1 MSYPRNP
8 KEKKMKIKTLA
19 LSFVLAFG
27 LAACNDEKDYS
38 GTYIKVDS
46 PKTSFTVQ
54 KGKNGDYQATL
65 TDIIGKNSLT
75 GTIKNGVFYRASDN
89 EKIGEF
95 KENQFID
102 TNGGQYKK

>member
-1 MSYPRNP
+1 
-8 KEKKMKIKTLA
+8 MKLRTLIIST
-19 LSFVLAFG
+19 LLVFG
-27 LAACNDEKDYS
+27 LVACNDEKDYS
-38 GTYIKVDS
+38 GTYTKVDN

-75 GTIKNGVFYRASDN
+75 GTVKNGIFYRISDN

-95 KENQFID
+95 KENLFID